1 MKATITKKF
10 LVQEPVD
17 KVWDYISN
25 PTKIVTCMPG
35 AAITE
40 ATDDKNY
47 KGEVTMKFGP
57 IKTKFA
63 GDIEIIGLNNEE
75 RHMTIKGRGLDSKGK
90 GSADMLLNG
99 GVNETPEG
107 TEASFEMEVTIIG
120 KLAQFGSRLISDVT
134 DQVMDQFIANFRN
147 KLKGEEVDNTLS
159 AGSIVKGLFTKK
171 K

>member
-1 MKATITKKF
+1 MKATISKTF
-10 LVQEPVD
+10 QVEQPVD

-40 ATDDKNY
+40 EVDDKNY

-63 GDIEIIGLNNEE
+63 GDIEILEVDNEN
-75 RHMTIKGRGLDSKGK
+75 RKLVLKGRGLDSKGK

-99 GVNETPEG
+99 TVIETPTG
-107 TEASFEMEVTIIG
+107 AEASFEMEVSIIG
-120 KLAQFGSRLISDVT
+120 KLAQFGSRLITDVT
-134 DQVMDQFIANFRN
+134 DSVMNDFIQNFRD
-147 KLKGEEVDNTLS
+147 KLAGKEVDATLS
-159 AGSIVKGLFTKK
+159 AGSIVKGLFGRK
-171 K
+171 